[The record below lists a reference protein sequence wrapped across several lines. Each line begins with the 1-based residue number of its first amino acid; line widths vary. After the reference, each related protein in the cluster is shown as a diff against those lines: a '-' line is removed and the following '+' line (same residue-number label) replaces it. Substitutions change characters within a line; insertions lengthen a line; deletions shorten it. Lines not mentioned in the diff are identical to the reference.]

1 MASDPIDVI
10 AVGISESSITPTP
23 AQLAEESVRRTHVDR
38 LDEAVHA
45 EVNVEAPGYEKM
57 LASTRWEEL
66 PLSEDI
72 IKGVRA
78 KGWERPSK
86 IQAQALPYILRADKP
101 NLLAQAKNG
110 SGKTGSFGLAML
122 AVVDPNLAKP
132 QSLCICP
139 ARELAIQTTKVL
151 QQLAKFTRI
160 QVAAVIG
167 GVMYT
172 EPILAHVIVVTPGK
186 VQEVIKNKLL
196 NLSAIKVFVLDE
208 ADDMIENF
216 AAECNMVKR
225 AASAGRKQ
233 PPQVLLFS
241 ASFECLEPS
250 HPFAKRA
257 KDFTDLII
265 DRSLRVPIV
274 IRVTSNELKL
284 ENVTQFFVQLP
295 PQRGGPNAE
304 FDAKLKFL
312 LSMYDTLTVGK
323 TMIFVQSRKGAQ
335 ALADAMRAQG
345 HNPSVITG
353 DKANSQEDRVRVY
366 EEFERGVTKVLIT
379 TDLMTRG
386 IDMQGMKLVINFDLP
401 WLFEEG
407 IGFKGGHVHF
417 ATFQHRV
424 GRVGR
429 FGTVGAAIHLLAND
443 ADARALQEIN
453 RHFDLSML
461 ALKADSPEE
470 AAVQVE
476 EAMEKPPSMQMK
488 RSEPAIP
495 VFGVGAP
502 AAAGGG
508 GASSSASAPPSTAA
522 VAAAGGAATATR
534 GAAAVTSPLAAPAA
548 PAAFPGFAPAAAAG
562 APLFGSGAPPPF
574 GGFTFP
580 AFGSVPASGTA
591 AAAGGTVAFPAF
603 PSFPSMTAVFGA
615 STVQPASAAPA
626 GATTSTPAS
635 IEA

>member
-1 MASDPIDVI
+1 
-10 AVGISESSITPTP
+10 
-23 AQLAEESVRRTHVDR
+23 
-38 LDEAVHA
+38 
-45 EVNVEAPGYEKM
+45 M

-122 AVVDPNLAKP
+122 AVVDTKLAAP
-132 QSLCICP
+132 QSLCMCP

-151 QQLAKFTRI
+151 QQLAKFTTI

-172 EPILAHVIVVTPGK
+172 APILAHVVVATPGK
-186 VQEVIKNKLL
+186 AKEVIRKKLL
-196 NLSAIKVFVLDE
+196 NLSSIKVFALDE

-216 AAECNMVKR
+216 SGDCSEVKR
-225 AASAGRKQ
+225 AAMVGRKQ

-250 HPFAKRA
+250 HALAQRA
-257 KDFTDLII
+257 KSFTDLII
-265 DRSLRVPIV
+265 DRALRTPIV

-284 ENVTQFFVQLP
+284 ENVTQFFVQLAP
-295 PQRGGPNAE
+295 LGRGPDAE

-312 LSMYDTLTVGK
+312 LSMYDTMTVGK
-323 TMIFVQSRKGAQ
+323 TMIFMQTRKGAQ

-366 EEFERGVTKVLIT
+366 EEFERGVTKVLIS

-386 IDMQGMKLVINFDLP
+386 IDMPGMKLVINFDLP
-401 WLFEEG
+401 WLYEEG
-407 IGFKGGHVHF
+407 SGFKGGHVHF

-429 FGTVGAAIHLLAND
+429 FGHVGAAIHLLASD
-443 ADARALQEIN
+443 SDARALQEIN
-453 RHFDLSML
+453 RHFDLSMS

-476 EAMEKPPSMQMK
+476 EAMLKPPSMQTK
-488 RSEPAIP
+488 RSGPASP

-502 AAAGGG
+502 
-508 GASSSASAPPSTAA
+508 SASVGSS
-522 VAAAGGAATATR
+522 GGAA
-534 GAAAVTSPLAAPAA
+534 GAVTAAPAA
-548 PAAFPGFAPAAAAG
+548 GADSSGLSSGSSAAPVAPFSFPGFGGVPAV
-562 APLFGSGAPPPF
+562 P
-574 GGFTFP
+574 GGFTLP
-580 AFGSVPASGTA
+580 AFGAAPAGVPSGTA
-591 AAAGGTVAFPAF
+591 PAFPA
-603 PSFPSMTAVFGA
+603 FPSMTAVFGA
-615 STVQPASAAPA
+615 PPPAAVSSASAPAASPAPK
-626 GATTSTPAS
+626 
-635 IEA
+635 